1 MHSRPIDRLD
11 QRHMMSVLLY
21 LLDNGT
27 SIKTDIYNNISRNSN
42 MSQKID
48 RMVDLGLVT
57 TTLSVHGVYV
67 DLTFKGSQ
75 VAMKLRSVEEMLRDH
90 RSHIGSGIQGVTDRM
105 STPMDLFIVSRNSSD
120 P

>member
-1 MHSRPIDRLD
+1 MQEARPIERLD
-11 QRHMMSVLLY
+11 RRHMMSILLY
-21 LLDNGT
+21 LLENGT
-27 SIKTDIYNNISRNSN
+27 SIKTDIYNSISRNSN

-75 VAMKLRSVEEMLRDH
+75 VAMKLRSVEEMLRDSRREGH
-90 RSHIGSGIQGVTDRM
+90 HIQQIICHG
-105 STPMDLFIVSRNSSD
+105 
-120 P
+120 